1 MGIDG
6 IGKGAGSGAIVPPTA
21 SKTGDTARVG
31 SDTAPFRVERGAPVA
46 PTTPATLDRVRSGDL
61 SVSQYLD
68 EKVTAVTSHLIGRIT
83 PDQLAFVQENLR
95 EQLSTDPVLVD
106 LVKAATG
113 AVPPDRKSVV

>member
-6 IGKGAGSGAIVPPTA
+6 IGKGTGPGAIVPEIA
-21 SKTGDTARVG
+21 SSVG
-31 SDTAPFRVERGAPVA
+31 NAAKVGAASETFRVEKGASVQGGGPL
-46 PTTPATLDRVRSGDL
+46 TLDRVRSGDL
-61 SVSQYLD
+61 SVSEYLD
-68 EKVTAVTSHLIGRIT
+68 GKVREVTSHLVGRLT

-113 AVPPDRKSVV
+113 ALPPRNE

>member
-6 IGKGAGSGAIVPPTA
+6 IGKGAGVGAVAPEVA
-21 SKTGDTARVG
+21 SKVGDAAKVGTTAE
-31 SDTAPFRVERGAPVA
+31 PFRVGKAA
-46 PTTPATLDRVRSGDL
+46 PTQGSAPISLDRVRSGEI
-61 SVSQYLD
+61 SVSEYLD
-68 EKVTAVTSHLIGRIT
+68 RKVSEVTSHLVDRLS

-113 AVPPDRKSVV
+113 AVPPHRE